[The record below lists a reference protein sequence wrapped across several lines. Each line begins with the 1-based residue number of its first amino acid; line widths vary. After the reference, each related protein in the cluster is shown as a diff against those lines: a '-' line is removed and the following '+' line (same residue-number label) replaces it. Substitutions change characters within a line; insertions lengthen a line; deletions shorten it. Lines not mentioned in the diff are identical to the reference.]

1 MAAQIGLLAT
11 WAQVHLA
18 GHWSIAVGA
27 TFTVA
32 ILLLFG
38 SVLGGSAPV
47 PAAAPGGR
55 PAAKIGP
62 IRSIMMGADGRVSTS
77 KTMAFAWTLAV
88 VFMIA
93 TVATIVLSGNQPL
106 GDRIRPLSNTY
117 LLLLGG
123 PFAALVLAKGITVS
137 RLANGTL
144 VKQNVAPV
152 FSASDLTSDDSGQT
166 SLVDFQFLMFNA
178 VAISY
183 VLIRFCIYP
192 GDGLPEVPAVLAG
205 ITSISA
211 LTFTANK
218 AVVSSTPLIS
228 GVSPLSVAADEE
240 VLISGSRLGGT
251 DAQVLLDDQFALV
264 IDPDTATAT
273 GLRVKIPKHTDA
285 GAHTLTVSVLSST
298 HTLQAKVAFMVID

>member
-1 MAAQIGLLAT
+1 MEANERWQ
-11 WAQVHLA
+11 QYV
-18 GHWSIAVGA
+18 
-27 TFTVA
+27 
-32 ILLLFG
+32 
-38 SVLGGSAPV
+38 
-47 PAAAPGGR
+47 R
-55 PAAKIGP
+55 
-62 IRSIMMGADGRVSTS
+62 
-77 KTMAFAWTLAV
+77 
-88 VFMIA
+88 
-93 TVATIVLSGNQPL
+93 Q
-106 GDRIRPLSNTY
+106 
-117 LLLLGG
+117 
-123 PFAALVLAKGITVS
+123 
-137 RLANGTL
+137 RLARTICTRYRDPDHRLHVVTL
-144 VKQNVAPV
+144 DPA
-152 FSASDLTSDDSGQT
+152 L
-166 SLVDFQFLMFNA
+166 DFQFLMFNA

-211 LTFTANK
+211 LTYTANK